1 MKDYEKK
8 IAKLESLNDQLQA
21 EFNHLNLLLKKVGFE
36 EGIKS
41 LKDAAKELLDHRRE
55 DSSNPPPD
63 QSS

>member
-1 MKDYEKK
+1 MNDKEYEKK

-41 LKDAAKELLDHRRE
+41 LKEAAKELLN
-55 DSSNPPPD
+55 NPNKDEPKE
-63 QSS
+63 Q